1 MDFFKI
7 EVFACHKCPYLGKS
21 RNALKTHLINAHLPE
36 MHTFKCDL
44 CGYSTGTK
52 SRYKTHVKIV
62 HGEPKGPQT
71 LKDIRAETSAAVETD
86 CDFTGFDDVEIKQE
100 VEEAFS

>member
-1 MDFFKI
+1 
-7 EVFACHKCPYLGKS
+7 
-21 RNALKTHLINAHLPE
+21 

-62 HGEPKGPQT
+62 HGEPKGPPQT
-71 LKDIRAETSAAVETD
+71 PKNNQAATSAAEDTD

>member
-1 MDFFKI
+1 M
-7 EVFACHKCPYLGKS
+7 FACHNCPYLGKS

-52 SRYKTHVKIV
+52 SRYKTHIKIV
-62 HGEPKGPQT
+62 HGEPIGPP
-71 LKDIRAETSAAVETD
+71 KENPAGTSAPEKTD
-86 CDFTGFDDVEIKQE
+86 CDFTGFVEIKQE
-100 VEEAFS
+100 VEEAFSVGC